1 MNNSVCPEPQGT
13 AADPAR
19 KTDSPSSRFKIS
31 IELSALKRRVIVTDH
46 DMAMEIHYSHN
57 AAEELLNAIAG
68 SLGRSVRSTGKIMEE
83 NPWQKELTREERKME
98 HRVSEQKSGFATLE
112 QLEAWGFNADAIA
125 ECLTTHQR
133 RMLMLPLKP
142 ASLADRRLGRMTN
155 RI

>member
-1 MNNSVCPEPQGT
+1 MINSFCPEPEGA
-13 AADPAR
+13 AADAAG
-19 KTDSPSSRFKIS
+19 KTGS
-31 IELSALKRRVIVTDH
+31 
-46 DMAMEIHYSHN
+46 HYSQN
-57 AAEELLNAIAG
+57 AAGELLNAITG
-68 SLGRSVRSTGKIMEE
+68 CLGKSVHLTANFTNG

-112 QLEAWGFNADAIA
+112 QLEAWGFHSDAIA

-142 ASLADRRLGRMTN
+142 ASVADGRLGGMTN